1 VKECN
6 FGVVLSKMEKNLE
19 TVLKLKKKAGK
30 LTKKE
35 RENLKEV
42 LRKVELRNEHEIN
55 NIINISH
62 KIGGKIGRVG
72 DELVRERIDLNKRY
86 EEIKKELD

>member
-6 FGVVLSKMEKNLE
+6 FGMILSKMEKNLE

-62 KIGGKIGRVG
+62 KIGGKIGIVG
-72 DELVRERIDLNKRY
+72 DELVRERIGLNKRY

>member
-1 VKECN
+1 MKECN